1 MTANFTSWGR
11 LVESIAIIT
20 VNLLYRPFT
29 DAKMDMYGGDITQRY
44 QLGAQ
49 QLAATSDNF
58 TEGVQKTQQ
67 PIVTGTSVIGLKYK
81 DGIMLA
87 ADNLASYGSLAR
99 FKDIQRLYGVGDNT
113 VIGAAGDMSDFQH
126 VQHELESL
134 FIDEYCND
142 DGHTLGP
149 AQIYEY
155 LSTLMYHRRSQLNPL
170 WNAFVVGG
178 VDPKSGESTLAYVDL
193 LGTTYSAQTIGTGY
207 ASMIAIPLLR
217 RLVEDREEPPNEAE
231 ALDIIKT
238 CMKVLFYRDA
248 RSLNKFQVAKI
259 TKSGADISPSM
270 SVETEWGFAEGI
282 RGYGAQTQ

>member
-1 MTANFTSWGR
+1 MSNNFTSWG
-11 LVESIAIIT
+11 
-20 VNLLYRPFT
+20 RPFT
-29 DAKMDMYGGDITQRY
+29 DAKMDMYGGDVTQRY

-49 QLAATSDNF
+49 QMTVPDDKFS
-58 TEGVQKTQQ
+58 EGVQKTQQ
-67 PIVTGTSVIGLKYK
+67 PIVTGTSVIGLKFK

-99 FKDIQRLYGVGDNT
+99 FKDIQRLYGVGSNT
-113 VIGAAGDMSDFQH
+113 IIGAAGDMSDFQH
-126 VQHELESL
+126 VQHQLDTL
-134 FIDEYCND
+134 ITDEYCHD
-142 DGHTLGP
+142 DGHSLGP

-155 LSTLMYHRRSQLNPL
+155 MSTLMYHRRSQLNPL

-193 LGTTYSAQTIGTGY
+193 LGTTYSAPTIGTGY

-217 RLVEDREEPPNEAE
+217 RLVEDRQEPLNKED

-248 RSLNKFQVAKI
+248 RSLNKFQVATI
-259 TKSGADISPSM
+259 TKEGSEISQSM
-270 SVETEWGFAEGI
+270 SVDTEWGFAEGI
-282 RGYGAQTQ
+282 RGYGGQTQ

>member
-1 MTANFTSWGR
+1 
-11 LVESIAIIT
+11 
-20 VNLLYRPFT
+20 
-29 DAKMDMYGGDITQRY
+29 MDMYGGDITQRY

-49 QLAATSDNF
+49 HLSMDNDKF
-58 TEGVQKTQQ
+58 SEGVQKTQQ

-99 FKDIQRLYGVGDNT
+99 FKDIQRLHGVGSNT
-113 VIGAAGDMSDFQH
+113 IIGAAGDMSDFQH
-126 VQHELESL
+126 VQHQLESL
-134 FIDEYCND
+134 VTDEYCHD

-155 LSTLMYHRRSQLNPL
+155 MSTLMYHRRSQLNPL

-178 VDPKSGESTLAYVDL
+178 VDPKSGDSTLAYVDL
-193 LGTTYSAQTIGTGY
+193 LGTTYSAPTIGTGY

-217 RLVEDREEPPNEAE
+217 RLVEDRKEPPNEEE

-259 TKSGADISPSM
+259 TKDGSEISASM

-282 RGYGAQTQ
+282 RGYGGQTQ